1 MNKAF
6 LYQLQ
11 TNLSTKVNRYGYIL
25 LYSFKNQ
32 KTQHIFIHILRV
44 NNYIRDNQHK

>member
-11 TNLSTKVNRYGYIL
+11 TSLSTKVNRYGYTL

-32 KTQHIFIHILRV
+32 KLNTFLHIYYV
-44 NNYIRDNQHK
+44 